1 MFLLMNGFS
10 ISERTFD
17 LTDHDLYVYMYIS
30 TIYAP
35 VVPIFNFNISTKNMS
50 DLKDSRVIGV

>member
-1 MFLLMNGFS
+1 MNGFS